1 MRENVE
7 NSARKKNAFDIRPA
21 IKMDIFK
28 DEFQPTENKTC
39 QISNK
44 DGILILTFPNVLIFQ
59 RLLFF
64 MNVLNRIYKLYE
76 KTFFL
81 LIPF

>member
-7 NSARKKNAFDIRPA
+7 NSARKKNALDIRPA

-28 DEFQPTENKTC
+28 DEFQPTKNKTC

-44 DGILILTFPNVLIFQ
+44 YGILTLTFPNVLIFQ

-76 KTFFL
+76 KTFFP

>member
-7 NSARKKNAFDIRPA
+7 NSARKKKKTFDIRPA

-44 DGILILTFPNVLIFQ
+44 YGILILTFPNVLIFQ

-64 MNVLNRIYKLYE
+64 IM
-76 KTFFL
+76 F
-81 LIPF
+81 